1 MTWCNVLST
10 QEIKQDGAKTANL
23 LGLTLPAEQI
33 TVKEAHPQNV
43 SWDIASVTHLP
54 VLRYS
59 GGVKAKLVL

>member
-33 TVKEAHPQNV
+33 TVKNEER
-43 SWDIASVTHLP
+43 DTLP
-54 VLRYS
+54 KCFMGYYC
-59 GGVKAKLVL
+59 

>member
-1 MTWCNVLST
+1 MTWWNVLST
-10 QEIKQDGAKTANL
+10 QEIKQDSAKTVNHS
-23 LGLTLPAEQI
+23 LPAEQI

>member
-1 MTWCNVLST
+1 MCFNSGDQARQCQNCKPLS
-10 QEIKQDGAKTANL
+10 
-23 LGLTLPAEQI
+23 GLTLPAEQI